1 MSHDEIQDLL
11 GAYAL
16 DAVEP
21 DEARAVDD
29 HLRECARCRAEV
41 AEHREAAA
49 FLAHAGEDA
58 PAALWDRIASTID
71 DEGPAAEVVPLAP
84 RLGRQGGSWQRRRS
98 LPAVIVGIAAAAV
111 IGVLGFQLREQD
123 RRMDEMEAAVRVPE
137 GRVVELT
144 GDAGSVPV
152 VLDGDRA
159 WLLAGALDAL
169 PDDRTYQLW
178 GLAGDELVSVAVLG
192 SDPGTTA
199 FDADGYALLAITE
212 EDAPGVVQSANDP
225 VAAGEL
231 S

>member
-11 GAYAL
+11 GAFAL
-16 DAVEP
+16 DAVDA
-21 DEARAVDD
+21 DEARAVED

-58 PAALWDRIASTID
+58 PPALWDRIASTID
-71 DEGPAAEVVPLAP
+71 DDAPAGVVPLAP
-84 RLGRQGGSWQRRRS
+84 KLGSRGGSWTRRRS
-98 LPAVIVGIAAAAV
+98 LPAAVVGIAAAAV
-111 IGVLGFQLREQD
+111 IAVLGFQLREQD
-123 RRMDEMEAAVRVPE
+123 QRMDEMEAALRVPE
-137 GRVVELT
+137 GEVVELT
-144 GDAGSVPV
+144 GDAGTVPV
-152 VLDGDRA
+152 VMNGDRA
-159 WLLAGALDAL
+159 WLLAGALDEL
-169 PDDRTYQLW
+169 PDGRTYQLW

-192 SDPGTTA
+192 RDPGTMA

-231 S
+231 G